1 MGAGLVVHAVAH
13 AQLKASH
20 PGAEST
26 MHMFY
31 GDYECD
37 GDDDPEEEDQSNQQM
52 SGS

>member
-1 MGAGLVVHAVAH
+1 MGSGLVVHAVANPSS
-13 AQLKASH
+13 KAGQ
-20 PGAEST
+20 PIPDST